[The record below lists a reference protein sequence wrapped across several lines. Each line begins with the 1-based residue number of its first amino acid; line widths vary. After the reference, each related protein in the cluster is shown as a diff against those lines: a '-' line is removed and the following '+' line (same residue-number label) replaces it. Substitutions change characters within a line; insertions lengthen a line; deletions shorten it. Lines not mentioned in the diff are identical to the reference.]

1 MNQVLIGSSTSRV
14 RLEPAPCTEVVR
26 EARIGDVVAVEVLSV
41 NAAYPNLELPD
52 GSLVPLSVGD
62 VVIGSLGSRQA
73 LRGFVG
79 RVPTELEAGC
89 ELSLLNMGG
98 VIGHYVD
105 SITSLGLPARV
116 RYIGT
121 VVDEAGVLN
130 LSRVALPEAASIAEA
145 RPIVLVIGTCMS
157 VGKTATMAKLVESA
171 TRSGFSV
178 GAAKLSGVGA
188 IRDLIR
194 FGEAGAVDVKSFL
207 DCGLP
212 STVDADDLAPIT
224 KTVVNALAGDL
235 VIVELGDGIMGHY
248 KVETVLTDPDIMAH
262 VAAIVVCAGDIT
274 AAYGAKH
281 YLERYDVRIDVFS
294 GLATEN
300 VSGSGYIEE
309 HLGVPAI
316 NGLKEPDRLF
326 AALPLSGPWS
336 GGGRRRPRGPEEIVE
351 EVSV

>member
-1 MNQVLIGSSTSRV
+1 MTQVLIGSSTL
-14 RLEPAPCTEVVR
+14 RLGLETLPETQVVR
-26 EARIGDVVAVEVLSV
+26 EAAIGDVVAVEVLSV

-52 GSLVPLSVGD
+52 GSLVPIQVGD
-62 VVIGSLGSRQA
+62 VVVGSLGSRQA

-79 RVPTELEAGC
+79 KVPTELSDGC
-89 ELSLLNMGG
+89 ELALLNMGG

-105 SITSLGLPARV
+105 SITSLGAPARV

-121 VVDEAGVLN
+121 AVDEQGVVN
-130 LSRVALPEAASIAEA
+130 LSRIALPTSESIVDS

-157 VGKTATMAKLVESA
+157 VGKTATMAKLVASA
-171 TRSGFSV
+171 TRSGFAV

-188 IRDLIR
+188 IRDLHK

-212 STVDADDLAPIT
+212 STVDADDLAPIV
-224 KTVVNALAGDL
+224 KTVVNALAGDI

-248 KVETVLTDPDIMAH
+248 KVETVITDPDIMAH
-262 VAAIVVCAGDIT
+262 VASVVVCAGDIT

-281 YLERYDVRIDVFS
+281 YLDGFGVKIDAFS

-309 HLGVPAI
+309 HLGIPAI
-316 NGLKEPDRLF
+316 NGLKAPDKLF
-326 AALPLSGPWS
+326 AALGLES
-336 GGGRRRPRGPEEIVE
+336 
-351 EVSV
+351 EVAVQ